1 MDREVRQMLKKRTKN
16 PKLKRGQ
23 ALLPDG
29 RIVWDGT
36 VQDPEPV
43 AAAKPKPNPK
53 PVPAPAAKPAP
64 APEPE
69 PEPEPEPTNGGE
81 ATC

>member
-1 MDREVRQMLKKRTKN
+1 MPKKRTKN

-23 ALLPDG
+23 AFLPDG

-43 AAAKPKPNPK
+43 VAAKPKPKPK
-53 PVPAPAAKPAP
+53 PVPAPV
-64 APEPE
+64 PEPE
-69 PEPEPEPTNGGE
+69 PEPEPEPAPPAPTNGGE